1 MITEGFTAFVANYI
15 TVHQVINL
23 LKVGQSI
30 CLEKFHWNTLGI
42 IPFCKFFIGHVDK
55 AILKFFEGF
64 TSFPDSIGIVEDFNM
79 SMALEVDS
87 DEDDFHF
94 IVFVLVSHEGGIIN
108 AVFDGAVEN

>member
-42 IPFCKFFIGHVDK
+42 IPFCKFFIDHVNE

-64 TSFPDSIGIVEDFNM
+64 TSFPGSIGIVEDLNM
-79 SMALEVDS
+79 SMVLEVDS
-87 DEDDFHF
+87 DEDEFHF